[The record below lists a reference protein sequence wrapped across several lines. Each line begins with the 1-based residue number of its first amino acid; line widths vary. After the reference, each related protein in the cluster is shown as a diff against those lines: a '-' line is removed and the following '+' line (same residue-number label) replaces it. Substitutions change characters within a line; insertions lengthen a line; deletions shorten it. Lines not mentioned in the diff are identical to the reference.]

1 MNKILSDFSYFPKQ
15 KELNLTIE
23 EKELYSYETLCYLS
37 DKEFDKKI
45 KKIGER

>member
-23 EKELYSYETLCYLS
+23 EKELYSNEILCYLS